1 MANEKIIV
9 LVSDRGDSKHG
20 EISVLDDPRKAER
33 LVETLLEA
41 GFDEDRIRVFTGQAS
56 EFEVNHR
63 PVVALANEG
72 AEVSPTAATEPQV
85 GEPQIEVPVEEPT
98 GDETATAEPVVEP
111 AINQAATPEPS
122 AETPPKDG
130 DTPDEAIA
138 EKSEDEEVPAEA
150 AASVKFSS
158 LFRSA

>member
-1 MANEKIIV
+1 MTNEKIIV

-20 EISVLDDPRKAER
+20 EISVLDDPRKAEQ

-56 EFEVNHR
+56 EFEVKHR

-72 AEVSPTAATEPQV
+72 EEVSPAAVTEPQTRV
-85 GEPQIEVPVEEPT
+85 SETKAPAAKPPGGET
-98 GDETATAEPVVEP
+98 
-111 AINQAATPEPS
+111 PS
-122 AETPPKDG
+122 ADS
-130 DTPDEAIA
+130 DTSEEGIA
-138 EKSEDEEVPAEA
+138 ETSEDEEVPAEA